1 MGGMNK
7 VFERLERARSA
18 LGAPR
23 RAPGL
28 KITGEVINSL
38 GAWIPGVAFVG
49 GAIRLAGNVLD
60 PPALL
65 SDLKK
70 ETESIKQHMDGRSE
84 KFVASLAV
92 ELNQVENN
100 LRKEIDLHF
109 QRVQEDI
116 QNNFDAMSNELKKHD
131 DALQD
136 IKALVAETL
145 GVALEQRYLDGIEKV
160 NGTFESFLHGSTNI
174 RGEVDKMR
182 FYIAEFQG
190 LATASFEVPKIG
202 DYLAKLV
209 SLKGPEIARQ
219 TLAYIL
225 IVRAKYLQLILIYYS
240 HNEDEDRVNTEFNLF
255 NNFFQD
261 LETVA
266 QRIFGEELDKQ
277 FFSKMPKTSFSFSN
291 QINQTSC

>member
-23 RAPGL
+23 RALGL

-38 GAWIPGVAFVG
+38 GAWIPGVAFVR

-182 FYIAEFQG
+182 FYI
-190 LATASFEVPKIG
+190 
-202 DYLAKLV
+202 
-209 SLKGPEIARQ
+209 
-219 TLAYIL
+219 
-225 IVRAKYLQLILIYYS
+225 
-240 HNEDEDRVNTEFNLF
+240 
-255 NNFFQD
+255 
-261 LETVA
+261 
-266 QRIFGEELDKQ
+266 
-277 FFSKMPKTSFSFSN
+277 
-291 QINQTSC
+291 